1 MSWIPYLSMTA
12 LTVVG
17 TMLILIILL
26 QRGRGGGLAGSLG
39 GMGGQSALGT
49 KAGDVFT
56 RITIVLAVFWVILAA
71 TNVYALRLNG
81 PMYAGGTNV
90 VPTASALGESTSDA
104 DGMESLDLP
113 ESTTTSSDAKPAG
126 EGTSQP
132 AADTPAEG
140 ESQPTPAEAPEGA
153 TPAKPATEEQKPESK
168 PETPAEPESPASK
181 PEEAAKPEGEAAKPA
196 SPAASESQPE

>member
-17 TMLILIILL
+17 TLLILIILL

-56 RITIVLAVFWVILAA
+56 RITIVLAIFWVILAA

-81 PMYAGGTNV
+81 PMYAGGTDV
-90 VPTASALGESTSDA
+90 VPTASALGESTSSA
-104 DGMESLDLP
+104 DDMESLDLP
-113 ESTTTSSDAKPAG
+113 ESTTTASDAKPAG
-126 EGTSQP
+126 EGTAQPTTESP
-132 AADTPAEG
+132 AAG
-140 ESQPTPAEAPEGA
+140 ESKPNPTKEPADEA
-153 TPAKPATEEQKPESK
+153 PAKPATEEVKPESK
-168 PETPAEPESPASK
+168 PETSVDPDSPAPK
-181 PEEAAKPEGEAAKPA
+181 DEAAKPESGNPAAT
-196 SPAASESQPE
+196 SPAAPESQPE